1 QEWKRPMFDFKRNRG
16 SSTSSLNDDWLSPI
30 NICGVARVP
39 RTALQVL
46 ETVDSD
52 INAVK
57 FSPNSRLLAT
67 GGLDRT
73 ITLWKVLGVS
83 VLTVRFKVYGCEMG
97 NLLTRILFCCKGN
110 QILSA
115 SCASAAQLWRM
126 TDCKPKHTLTGHTQK
141 VTAAKFMSSLQRAVT
156 GSWDRT
162 VKIWDLNKADCVR
175 TIQVPSRCNDVVCS
189 EYFIISGHHD
199 KKIRFLDS
207 RCEGCMHEIELQER
221 VTSLDISPDQTQ
233 LLSCSRDD
241 TLVLID
247 LRMGTYNSSMQ
258 VFRADGFKCGSDTTK
273 AIFSPDGGYTLAGS
287 FHGGLYIWNMHTG
300 KLETSLHGQ
309 HSSTVNAV
317 SWCLSGDYVVSVDRQ
332 RKMVLWN
339 EF

>member
-1 QEWKRPMFDFKRNRG
+1 
-16 SSTSSLNDDWLSPI
+16 
-30 NICGVARVP
+30 
-39 RTALQVL
+39 
-46 ETVDSD
+46 
-52 INAVK
+52 
-57 FSPNSRLLAT
+57 
-67 GGLDRT
+67 
-73 ITLWKVLGVS
+73 
-83 VLTVRFKVYGCEMG
+83 
-97 NLLTRILFCCKGN
+97 
-110 QILSA
+110 
-115 SCASAAQLWRM
+115 M

-207 RCEGCMHEIELQER
+207 R
-221 VTSLDISPDQTQ
+221 
-233 LLSCSRDD
+233 
-241 TLVLID
+241 
-247 LRMGTYNSSMQ
+247 
-258 VFRADGFKCGSDTTK
+258 ADGFKCGSDTTK